1 MISYLIIPHLST
13 LNVVWTL
20 VELDDVILGSIQV
33 GEQLL
38 VLLLLGLP
46 VPAVSL
52 HPALHGLLLP
62 ARLGLNRR
70 GVNIINRLEE

>member
-1 MISYLIIPHLST
+1 MVYLIISHLPT
-13 LNVVWTL
+13 LYVVWTF
-20 VELDDVILGSIQV
+20 VKLDHVTLGSIQV

-52 HPALHGLLLP
+52 HPPLHGLLLP
-62 ARLGLNRR
+62 TSLGLKI
-70 GVNIINRLEE
+70 NIGDF

>member
-1 MISYLIIPHLST
+1 MEYLIVPHLST
-13 LNVVWTL
+13 LNVIWTFIK
-20 VELDDVILGSIQV
+20 LDHVTLGSIQV

-52 HPALHGLLLP
+52 HPPLHGLLLP
-62 ARLGLNRR
+62 TSLGLNINI
-70 GVNIINRLEE
+70 VNF